1 MYKSYLMLADKKL
14 KRKIPF
20 MCNNQ
25 EEAINSLYSEGV
37 AMAMVFGEEVYLCI
51 TDVDKNTKSEKNY
64 AIYEISSNGNIQKVA
79 LSS

>member
-1 MYKSYLMLADKKL
+1 MLADKKL

-20 MCNNQ
+20 MCDNQ

-37 AMAMVFGEEVYLCI
+37 AMSMVFGENVYLCVI
-51 TDVDKNTKSEKNY
+51 DIDKQTQNEKTY
-64 AIYEISSNGNIQKVA
+64 AIYEISSNGNIEKIQ